1 MQWDINKYKFINRD
15 TNYRYIMSYNY
26 KEYHVYE
33 KESLFQTL
41 GSITTKSDDIKTFY
55 ETFNIENVLKENEA
69 RTTSNF
75 VFKNRIK
82 EDTTKSKITQA
93 LNKLHQQNI
102 GKIVSMIREIE
113 FKSFD
118 DLNELVS
125 QCIQK
130 IKRENEQMRPI
141 ISALCYELL
150 STYFISS
157 TGEKIYLRKLL
168 LSAVKSE
175 YIDSLNFNGDNWS
188 KDKSEKSIILIAT
201 YFNSKIID
209 EKIMKSIFED
219 LKQKIKYKENETQE
233 YYENVEKSIQ
243 YLSLFVSI
251 INDNT
256 IYDNIDK
263 FLEDEMVIYEEK
275 KCITKK
281 IRIVC
286 KNIITELRTNKK

>member
-1 MQWDINKYKFINRD
+1 
-15 TNYRYIMSYNY
+15 MSYNY
-26 KEYHVYE
+26 KEYNVYE
-33 KESLFQTL
+33 KESLFQAL
-41 GSITTKSDDIKTFY
+41 GGMTDISDDIKTFY
-55 ETFNIENVLKENEA
+55 ETFNIDNVLKENEA

-102 GKIVSMIREIE
+102 GKVVSMVREIE

-168 LSAVKSE
+168 LSAVKNE
-175 YIDSLNFNGDNWS
+175 YIESLNFNDDTWS

-201 YFNSKIID
+201 FFNSKIID

-219 LKQKIKYKENETQE
+219 LKQKIKYNENETQE
-233 YYENVEKSIQ
+233 YYEIVEKSIQ

-256 IYDNIDK
+256 IYDNLDK

>member
-1 MQWDINKYKFINRD
+1 
-15 TNYRYIMSYNY
+15 MSYNY
-26 KEYHVYE
+26 KEYNVYE
-33 KESLFQTL
+33 KESLFMAL
-41 GSITTKSDDIKTFY
+41 SGITDKSDDIKTFY

-102 GKIVSMIREIE
+102 GKVVSMIREIE
-113 FKSFD
+113 FKLFD

-168 LSAVKSE
+168 LSAVKNE
-175 YIDSLNFNGDNWS
+175 YIESLNFNGDTWS

-201 YFNSKIID
+201 FFNSKIID

>member
-1 MQWDINKYKFINRD
+1 
-15 TNYRYIMSYNY
+15 MSYNY

-33 KESLFQTL
+33 KESLLQAL
-41 GSITTKSDDIKTFY
+41 NSIIDISDDIKTFY
-55 ETFNIENVLKENEA
+55 ETFNIENVLRENEA

-75 VFKNRIK
+75 VFKNRMK

-102 GKIVSMIREIE
+102 GKVVSMIREIE

-168 LSAVKSE
+168 LSLVKNE
-175 YIDSLNFNGDNWS
+175 YIESLNFNGENWS

-201 YFNSKIID
+201 FFNSKIID
-209 EKIMKSIFED
+209 EKIMKSIFDD

-256 IYDNIDK
+256 IYDSLDK

-286 KNIITELRTNKK
+286 KNIITELRTNKM

>member
-1 MQWDINKYKFINRD
+1 
-15 TNYRYIMSYNY
+15 MSYNY
-26 KEYHVYE
+26 KEYNVYE
-33 KESLFQTL
+33 KESLFQALNNVTD
-41 GSITTKSDDIKTFY
+41 ISDDIKKFY
-55 ETFNIENVLKENEA
+55 ETFNIENVLRDNEA

-102 GKIVSMIREIE
+102 GKVVSMIREIE
-113 FKSFD
+113 FKSHD

-130 IKRENEQMRPI
+130 IKRENEQFRPV

-150 STYFISS
+150 STYFISL

-168 LSAVKSE
+168 LSSVKNE
-175 YIDSLNFNGDNWS
+175 YIESLSFNSDTWS

-201 YFNSKIID
+201 FFNSKIID

-233 YYENVEKSIQ
+233 HYENVEKSIQ

-263 FLEDEMVIYEEK
+263 FLEDEMLIYEEK

-281 IRIVC
+281 IRIIC
-286 KNIITELRTNKK
+286 KNIITELRTSKK

>member
-1 MQWDINKYKFINRD
+1 
-15 TNYRYIMSYNY
+15 MSYNY

-102 GKIVSMIREIE
+102 GKVVSMVREIE

-175 YIDSLNFNGDNWS
+175 YIDSLNFNGDTWS

-201 YFNSKIID
+201 FFNSKIID

>member
-1 MQWDINKYKFINRD
+1 
-15 TNYRYIMSYNY
+15 MSYNY
-26 KEYHVYE
+26 KEYNVYE

-41 GSITTKSDDIKTFY
+41 GNMTDIGDDIKTFY
-55 ETFNIENVLKENEA
+55 ETFNIDNVLKDNEA

-102 GKIVSMIREIE
+102 GKVVSMVREIE

-157 TGEKIYLRKLL
+157 TSEKIYLRKLL

-175 YIDSLNFNGDNWS
+175 YIESLNFNGDTWS

-201 YFNSKIID
+201 FFNSKIID

-219 LKQKIKYKENETQE
+219 LKQKIKYNENETQE
-233 YYENVEKSIQ
+233 YYEIVEKSIQ

-256 IYDNIDK
+256 IYDNLDK

>member
-1 MQWDINKYKFINRD
+1 VQWDINKYKFINRD

-41 GSITTKSDDIKTFY
+41 GSITDKSDDIKTFY

-75 VFKNRIK
+75 VFKNRMK

-102 GKIVSMIREIE
+102 GKVVSMIREIE
-113 FKSFD
+113 FKLFD

-168 LSAVKSE
+168 LSAVKNE
-175 YIDSLNFNGDNWS
+175 YIDSLNFNGENWS

-201 YFNSKIID
+201 FFNSKIID

-219 LKQKIKYKENETQE
+219 LKQKIKYRENETQE

-256 IYDNIDK
+256 IYDNLDK
-263 FLEDEMVIYEEK
+263 FLEDEMIIYEEK

-281 IRIVC
+281 IRIIC

>member
-1 MQWDINKYKFINRD
+1 
-15 TNYRYIMSYNY
+15 MSYNY
-26 KEYHVYE
+26 KEYNVYE
-33 KESLFQTL
+33 KESLFQVL
-41 GSITTKSDDIKTFY
+41 GGITDIGDDIKTFY

-75 VFKNRIK
+75 VFKNRMK

-102 GKIVSMIREIE
+102 GKVVSMVREIE

-168 LSAVKSE
+168 LSLVKSE
-175 YIDSLNFNGDNWS
+175 YIESLNFNGENWS
-188 KDKSEKSIILIAT
+188 KDRSEKSIILIAT
-201 YFNSKIID
+201 FFNSKIID
-209 EKIMKSIFED
+209 EKIMKSIFDD

-233 YYENVEKSIQ
+233 YYDNVEKSIQ

-256 IYDNIDK
+256 IYDNLDK

>member
-1 MQWDINKYKFINRD
+1 
-15 TNYRYIMSYNY
+15 MSYNY
-26 KEYHVYE
+26 KEYNVYE

-41 GSITTKSDDIKTFY
+41 GGITDIGDDIKTFY

-75 VFKNRIK
+75 VFKNRMK

-102 GKIVSMIREIE
+102 GKVVSMVREIE

-168 LSAVKSE
+168 LSLVKSE
-175 YIDSLNFNGDNWS
+175 YIESLNFNGENWS
-188 KDKSEKSIILIAT
+188 KDRSEKSIILIAT
-201 YFNSKIID
+201 FFNSKIID
-209 EKIMKSIFED
+209 EKIMKSIFDD

-233 YYENVEKSIQ
+233 YYDNVEKSIQ

-256 IYDNIDK
+256 IYDNLDK

>member
-1 MQWDINKYKFINRD
+1 
-15 TNYRYIMSYNY
+15 MSYNY
-26 KEYHVYE
+26 KEYNVYE
-33 KESLFQTL
+33 KESLFQALNNVTD
-41 GSITTKSDDIKTFY
+41 ISDDIKKFY
-55 ETFNIENVLKENEA
+55 ETFNIENVLRDNEA

-102 GKIVSMIREIE
+102 GKVVSMIREIE
-113 FKSFD
+113 FKSYD

-130 IKRENEQMRPI
+130 IKRENEQFRPV

-150 STYFISS
+150 STYFISL

-168 LSAVKSE
+168 LSSVKNE
-175 YIDSLNFNGDNWS
+175 YIESLSFNSDTWS

-201 YFNSKIID
+201 FFNSKIID

-233 YYENVEKSIQ
+233 HYENVEKSIQ

-263 FLEDEMVIYEEK
+263 FLEDEMLIYEEK

-281 IRIVC
+281 IRIIC
-286 KNIITELRTNKK
+286 KNIITELRTSKK

>member
-1 MQWDINKYKFINRD
+1 
-15 TNYRYIMSYNY
+15 MSYNY
-26 KEYHVYE
+26 KEYNVYE

-41 GSITTKSDDIKTFY
+41 GNITDICNDIKTFY

-102 GKIVSMIREIE
+102 GKVVSMVREIE

-168 LSAVKSE
+168 LSAVKNE
-175 YIDSLNFNGDNWS
+175 YIESLNFNGDTWS

-201 YFNSKIID
+201 FFNSKIID

-219 LKQKIKYKENETQE
+219 LKQKIKYNESETQE

-256 IYDNIDK
+256 IYDNLDK
-263 FLEDEMVIYEEK
+263 FLEDEMAIYEEK

>member
-1 MQWDINKYKFINRD
+1 
-15 TNYRYIMSYNY
+15 MSYNY
-26 KEYHVYE
+26 KEYNVYE

-41 GSITTKSDDIKTFY
+41 NGITDIDNDIKTFY
-55 ETFNIENVLKENEA
+55 ETFNIDNVLKENEA

-75 VFKNRIK
+75 VFKNRMK

-102 GKIVSMIREIE
+102 GKVVSMVREIE

-168 LSAVKSE
+168 LSSVKSE
-175 YIDSLNFNGDNWS
+175 YIESLSFNSDTWS

-201 YFNSKIID
+201 FFNSKIID

-233 YYENVEKSIQ
+233 HYENVEKSIQ

-251 INDNT
+251 INDN
-256 IYDNIDK
+256 IVYDNLDT
-263 FLEDEMVIYEEK
+263 FLEDEMQIYEEK

-286 KNIITELRTNKK
+286 KNIITELRNNKK

>member
-1 MQWDINKYKFINRD
+1 
-15 TNYRYIMSYNY
+15 MSYNY
-26 KEYHVYE
+26 KEYNVYE
-33 KESLFQTL
+33 KESLFQVL
-41 GSITTKSDDIKTFY
+41 GSITDIGDDIKTFY

-75 VFKNRIK
+75 VFKNRMK

-102 GKIVSMIREIE
+102 GKVVSMVREIE

-168 LSAVKSE
+168 LSLVKNE
-175 YIDSLNFNGDNWS
+175 YIESLNFNGDTWS

-201 YFNSKIID
+201 FFNSKIID

-233 YYENVEKSIQ
+233 YYDNVEKSIQ

-256 IYDNIDK
+256 IYDSLDK

>member
-1 MQWDINKYKFINRD
+1 
-15 TNYRYIMSYNY
+15 MSYNY
-26 KEYHVYE
+26 KEYNVYE
-33 KESLFQTL
+33 KESLFQVL
-41 GSITTKSDDIKTFY
+41 GSITDISDDVKTFY
-55 ETFNIENVLKENEA
+55 ETFNIDNVLKENEA

-75 VFKNRIK
+75 VFKNRMK

-102 GKIVSMIREIE
+102 GKVVSMVREIE

-168 LSAVKSE
+168 LSSVKSE
-175 YIDSLNFNGDNWS
+175 YIESLNFNGEHWS

-201 YFNSKIID
+201 FFNSKII
-209 EKIMKSIFED
+209 
-219 LKQKIKYKENETQE
+219 
-233 YYENVEKSIQ
+233 
-243 YLSLFVSI
+243 
-251 INDNT
+251 
-256 IYDNIDK
+256 
-263 FLEDEMVIYEEK
+263 
-275 KCITKK
+275 
-281 IRIVC
+281 
-286 KNIITELRTNKK
+286 

>member
-1 MQWDINKYKFINRD
+1 
-15 TNYRYIMSYNY
+15 MSYNY

-33 KESLFQTL
+33 KESLIQAL
-41 GSITTKSDDIKTFY
+41 NSITTKSDDIKTFY
-55 ETFNIENVLKENEA
+55 DTFNIENVLKNNEA
-69 RTTSNF
+69 RTMSNF

-102 GKIVSMIREIE
+102 GKVVSMIREIE

-118 DLNELVS
+118 DLNELVN

-168 LSAVKSE
+168 LSMVKSE
-175 YIDSLNFNGDNWS
+175 YIESLNFNSNTWS

-201 YFNSKIID
+201 FFNNKIID
-209 EKIMKSIFED
+209 EKIMKSIFDD

-251 INDNT
+251 INDNI
-256 IYDNIDK
+256 IYDNLDK
-263 FLEDEMVIYEEK
+263 FLEDEMIIYEEK

-281 IRIVC
+281 IRIIC
-286 KNIITELRTNKK
+286 KNIITEIRTHAS

>member
-41 GSITTKSDDIKTFY
+41 GSITDKSDDIKTFY

-75 VFKNRIK
+75 VFKNRMK

-102 GKIVSMIREIE
+102 GKVVSMIREIE
-113 FKSFD
+113 FKLFD

-168 LSAVKSE
+168 LSAVKNE
-175 YIDSLNFNGDNWS
+175 YIDSLNFNGENWS

-201 YFNSKIID
+201 FFNSKIID

-219 LKQKIKYKENETQE
+219 LKQKIKYRENETQE

-256 IYDNIDK
+256 IYDNLDK
-263 FLEDEMVIYEEK
+263 FLEDEMIIYEEK

-281 IRIVC
+281 IRIIC

>member
-1 MQWDINKYKFINRD
+1 
-15 TNYRYIMSYNY
+15 MSYNY
-26 KEYHVYE
+26 KEYNVYE

-41 GSITTKSDDIKTFY
+41 GGITDIGDDIKTFY

-75 VFKNRIK
+75 VFKNRMK

-102 GKIVSMIREIE
+102 GKVVSMVREIE

-168 LSAVKSE
+168 LSLVKSE
-175 YIDSLNFNGDNWS
+175 YIESLNFNGENWS
-188 KDKSEKSIILIAT
+188 KDRSEKSIILIAT
-201 YFNSKIID
+201 FFNSKIID
-209 EKIMKSIFED
+209 EKIMKSIFDD

-256 IYDNIDK
+256 IYDNLDK

>member
-1 MQWDINKYKFINRD
+1 
-15 TNYRYIMSYNY
+15 MSYNY
-26 KEYHVYE
+26 KEYNVYE

-41 GSITTKSDDIKTFY
+41 GGITDIGDDIKTFY

-75 VFKNRIK
+75 VFKNRMK

-102 GKIVSMIREIE
+102 GKVVSMVREIE

-168 LSAVKSE
+168 LSLVKSE
-175 YIDSLNFNGDNWS
+175 YIESLNFNGENWS
-188 KDKSEKSIILIAT
+188 KDRSEKSIILIAT
-201 YFNSKIID
+201 FFNSKIID

-256 IYDNIDK
+256 IYDNLDK

>member
-1 MQWDINKYKFINRD
+1 
-15 TNYRYIMSYNY
+15 MSYNY
-26 KEYHVYE
+26 KEYNVYD
-33 KESLFQTL
+33 KESLLQAL
-41 GSITTKSDDIKTFY
+41 NGITEISDDIKTFY

-102 GKIVSMIREIE
+102 GKVVSMVREIE

-141 ISALCYELL
+141 IAALCYELL

-168 LSAVKSE
+168 LSSVKNE
-175 YIDSLNFNGDNWS
+175 YIESLSFNSDTWS

-201 YFNSKIID
+201 FFNSKIID

-219 LKQKIKYKENETQE
+219 LKQKIKYKEDETQE

-263 FLEDEMVIYEEK
+263 FLEDEILIYEEK

-286 KNIITELRTNKK
+286 KNIITELRTNKA

>member
-1 MQWDINKYKFINRD
+1 
-15 TNYRYIMSYNY
+15 MSYNY
-26 KEYHVYE
+26 KEYNVYE

-41 GSITTKSDDIKTFY
+41 GGMTDIGDDIKTFY

-75 VFKNRIK
+75 VFKNRMK

-102 GKIVSMIREIE
+102 GKVVSMIREIE
-113 FKSFD
+113 FKSHD

-168 LSAVKSE
+168 LSLVKSE
-175 YIDSLNFNGDNWS
+175 YIESLNFNGENWS
-188 KDKSEKSIILIAT
+188 KDRSEKSIILIAT
-201 YFNSKIID
+201 FFNSKIID

-233 YYENVEKSIQ
+233 YYDNVEKSIQ

-256 IYDNIDK
+256 IYNNLDK

>member
-1 MQWDINKYKFINRD
+1 
-15 TNYRYIMSYNY
+15 MSY
-26 KEYHVYE
+26 KEYNVYE

-41 GSITTKSDDIKTFY
+41 GSMTDIGNDIKTFY
-55 ETFNIENVLKENEA
+55 ETFNIDNVLKENEA

-102 GKIVSMIREIE
+102 GKVVSMVREIE

-168 LSAVKSE
+168 LSLVKNE
-175 YIDSLNFNGDNWS
+175 YIESLNFNGDTWS

-201 YFNSKIID
+201 FFNSKIID

-233 YYENVEKSIQ
+233 YYDNVEKSIQ

-256 IYDNIDK
+256 IYDSLDK

>member
-1 MQWDINKYKFINRD
+1 VQWDINKYKFINRD

-33 KESLFQTL
+33 KESLFMAL
-41 GSITTKSDDIKTFY
+41 SGITDKSDDIKTFY

-201 YFNSKIID
+201 FFNSKIID

-263 FLEDEMVIYEEK
+263 FLENEMVIYEEK